1 MAEEDSGVRQLTLS
15 ASRVEVRLYRRTRT
29 SADRIPKPAHFQFI
43 LRCDWSGQRREDL
56 EFGSELDMMSQ
67 YYGQSCW
74 WDPLPST
81 YTVKRKWVDIQRFH
95 HLVDNELS
103 FDQQGGY
110 RRIKGRMPNLPE
122 AGDLDK
128 FVKSLAAT
136 GDVMA
141 LNRKRD
147 PEQQGD
153 SFDDLDE
160 LHAIFVENRLTPY
173 FAEVNKVLAELPWEL
188 LQASAALRNFVT
200 SGSSCRVK
208 PPDHGIVSQKNKFF
222 GPGPQ
227 MLEPHDLAAGARKL
241 RRQLAIS
248 ASHDEGKKGGK
259 AETPAAPAPKKKTA
273 PAKPPPDTRTSGAEG
288 AEGAEEGEGEMYRTV
303 SESDMRLTKR
313 EEARQRRM
321 ASSHYGFFAH
331 SLSNKDMASSGRDFW
346 KRMVAKERR
355 EIGRRTMLIPSDDGS
370 SPRIS
375 SSHSASRLPAL
386 PTSGSGHFSSQVRTQ
401 VQGQKLSKGPSKEAL
416 NPPAV
421 ATTKNVDMKA
431 EHMEVALRDVMDGL
445 RISILGA
452 PLSQVPRSI
461 RLQEPMPLHPLPG
474 REETMKVYRL
484 YCNLLEMEGSTA
496 AGDQH
501 PKEADV
507 ENGTENADQK
517 QSEVENQ
524 DTRLPEKRRGA
535 EGKEVKRIAWSTMI
549 GWAQHMEDL
558 AEDFRYRS
566 VTAALNRALQ
576 LFRKTQASP
585 AQRKAG
591 VSLAM
596 LFQWIWPNMDEEHM
610 CKIMYWVCMS
620 EIDKF
625 RQPTPRLIEPGDRR
639 ALESIFHAMDV
650 KGLGSCSAE
659 DIAGGKAEDVTNKLK
674 NIVDAETVKAVIGQ
688 ERIGLLPFL
697 ELMCENDYLA
707 HEGAKQVLKSDGR
720 KIVLQDRK
728 AVDIKI
734 WVLEGLPPEEE
745 NARQLADVFE
755 AEILRWSSLA
765 ASKKAAALQERKRLE
780 GQAGQGELDEDFD
793 EEDDYHQ
800 T

>member
-43 LRCDWSGQRREDL
+43 LRCDWSGQRRDDL

-74 WDPLPST
+74 WDSLPST

-95 HLVDNELS
+95 HLIDSELS

-147 PEQQGD
+147 QEQQGD

-160 LHAIFVENRLTPY
+160 LHAIFVEHRLTPY
-173 FAEVNKVLAELPWEL
+173 FAEVNKVLAELPFEL

-227 MLEPHDLAAGARKL
+227 RLEPHDLAAGARKL
-241 RRQLAIS
+241 RRQRAVS
-248 ASHDEGKKGGK
+248 PSHDEGKKGGGK
-259 AETPAAPAPKKKTA
+259 AETPAAEAPKKKAA
-273 PAKPPPDTRTSGAEG
+273 PAKPPDIRTSGAE
-288 AEGAEEGEGEMYRTV
+288 EGEEGEMYRTF

-321 ASSHYGFFAH
+321 TSSHYGFFAH

-346 KRMVAKERR
+346 KRMVVKERR
-355 EIGRRTMLIPSDDGS
+355 EIGRRTMLIPSDEGS

-401 VQGQKLSKGPSKEAL
+401 VQGQKLSKGPPKEAL

-421 ATTKNVDMKA
+421 ATIKKVDMKA
-431 EHMEVALRDVMDGL
+431 EHVEVALRDLMEGL
-445 RISILGA
+445 KISILGA
-452 PLSQVPRSI
+452 PMSQVPRSI

-484 YCNLLEMEGSTA
+484 YCTLLEMEGSTA

-501 PKEADV
+501 PKEADA

-524 DTRLPEKRRGA
+524 DTRLPETRRGT
-535 EGKEVKRIAWSTMI
+535 EFKEVKPISWPTII

-566 VTAALNRALQ
+566 VVAALNRALQ

-585 AQRKAG
+585 GQRKAG
-591 VSLAM
+591 VSLAL

-650 KGLGSCSAE
+650 KGMGSCSAE
-659 DIAGGKAEDVTNKLK
+659 DIAGGKDGDVTNKLK
-674 NIVDAETVKAVIGQ
+674 NIVDAETVKAVIG
-688 ERIGLLPFL
+688 EKRIGVLPFL

-707 HEGAKQVLKSDGR
+707 HEGAEQVLKSDGR

-728 AVDIKI
+728 AIDIKI
-734 WVLEGLPPEEE
+734 WVFENLTPEEE
-745 NARQLADVFE
+745 KARHLADVCE
-755 AEILRWSSLA
+755 EEMMRWRSLA
-765 ASKKAAALQERKRLE
+765 ASKIEAALQEKKRLAE
-780 GQAGQGELDEDFD
+780 QAGQAELDEDFD
-793 EEDDYHQ
+793 DEDDYQQ